1 MEKGG
6 RVSCNIAIDNMYAR
20 NLKKSQLGG
29 VIFVCTNNTIR
40 ECLSKQ
46 LFGLPGQHFSYVKNI
61 DPGLPLFLFNYSDRK
76 LYGIYEAASSGQMNI
91 NPYGWTSD
99 GAQRTP
105 YPSQVQIHV
114 RLQCQPLREEQ
125 FKPIIADNYYNHN
138 HFWFELDHVQTSK
151 LMSLLASLAVSPG
164 TCVLTQ
170 KIEKWRNMFQPG
182 PLSKSREEDEGDNLP
197 ASEIDHTDN
206 SSTKSYSTRIAS
218 SDVDNQ
224 PVKDQLG
231 VTAVEQEEKELIF
244 KKLQEL
250 ALRSE
255 PQASSLRDGTED
267 SPPLHDMHLEEK
279 ASAEEQMGSEEKND
293 VNSCTFCQSTIAQL
307 AKGMEEL
314 KAFRTEQTLKM
325 GYLEQKLV
333 EAEEQIQQLKDRCM
347 MLESMSNPS
356 KADIDETVN
365 NLFDEE
371 QLDPTD
377 AIHMMGGYDGESWL
391 STFSLYFPSQDVV
404 KSLRPMSSV
413 RSYASVVQFHE
424 ELYVFGGGNGQLW
437 YDTVESYNPAND
449 QWTPRPSL
457 TGKKGSLA
465 GATLNDKIF
474 AMGGGNGVECFADV
488 EMLVLDIGK
497 WIPTRSLLQK
507 RFALAAVELNGVL
520 YATGGFD
527 GSDYSKTAERF
538 DPREHSWSRIAS
550 MNAKRG
556 CHSLV
561 VLNEKLYALGGYD
574 GSTMVSSTE
583 IFDPRLDSWIP
594 GEPMNKPRGYAAAA
608 AIKESIYVVGGLES
622 DENMIDTVEHFKQGQ
637 GWQEKKSRA
646 IKKRCFLS
654 AIAL

>member
-1 MEKGG
+1 MERGG
-6 RVSCNIAIDNMYAR
+6 RVSSNLAIDNMHAR

-29 VIFVCTNNTIR
+29 VVFVCTNNTIR
-40 ECLSKQ
+40 ECLLKQ

-105 YPSQVQIHV
+105 YPAQVQIHV

-138 HFWFELDHVQTSK
+138 QFWFELDHVQTSK
-151 LMSLLASLAVSPG
+151 LMSLSASLAVSPG
-164 TCVLTQ
+164 TSVLTQ
-170 KIEKWRNMFQPG
+170 KMEKWGNISQPG
-182 PLSKSREEDEGDNLP
+182 PLPKSRVQ
-197 ASEIDHTDN
+197 
-206 SSTKSYSTRIAS
+206 
-218 SDVDNQ
+218 DVDNQ
-224 PVKDQLG
+224 RGKDQLDM
-231 VTAVEQEEKELIF
+231 TAVEQEEKELIF

-267 SPPLHDMHLEEK
+267 SPPMHDMHLEEK

-293 VNSCTFCQSTIAQL
+293 DNPGTFCQSTISQL
-307 AKGMEEL
+307 VQGMEEL

-325 GYLEQKLV
+325 GLLEQKLV

-347 MLESMSNPS
+347 MLESMSTPS
-356 KADIDETVN
+356 KEHNDETVN
-365 NLFDEE
+365 NLFEEE
-371 QLDPTD
+371 QLDPSD
-377 AIHMMGGYDGESWL
+377 AIHLMGGYDGESWL
-391 STFSLYFPSQDVV
+391 STFSLYFPSQDAM

-457 TGKKGSLA
+457 TKKKGSLA
-465 GATLNDKIF
+465 GATLNEKIF
-474 AMGGGNGVECFADV
+474 AIGGGNGVECFADV
-488 EMLVLDIGK
+488 EMLVIDIGK
-497 WIPTRSLLQK
+497 WIPTRSMLQK
-507 RFALAAVELNGVL
+507 RFALAAVELNGVV

-561 VLNEKLYALGGYD
+561 VLNEKIYALGGYD

-608 AIKESIYVVGGLES
+608 AVKESIYVIGGLES
-622 DENMIDTVEHFKQGQ
+622 DENIIDTVEHFKQGQ
-637 GWQEKKSRA
+637 GWQEKNSRV

>member
-1 MEKGG
+1 
-6 RVSCNIAIDNMYAR
+6 
-20 NLKKSQLGG
+20 
-29 VIFVCTNNTIR
+29 
-40 ECLSKQ
+40 
-46 LFGLPGQHFSYVKNI
+46 
-61 DPGLPLFLFNYSDRK
+61 
-76 LYGIYEAASSGQMNI
+76 
-91 NPYGWTSD
+91 
-99 GAQRTP
+99 
-105 YPSQVQIHV
+105 
-114 RLQCQPLREEQ
+114 
-125 FKPIIADNYYNHN
+125 
-138 HFWFELDHVQTSK
+138 
-151 LMSLLASLAVSPG
+151 MSLSASLAVSPG
-164 TCVLTQ
+164 TSVLTQ
-170 KIEKWRNMFQPG
+170 KMEKWGNISQPG
-182 PLSKSREEDEGDNLP
+182 PLPKSRVQGEGDNLP
-197 ASEIDHTDN
+197 ASEIDYTDN
-206 SSTKSYSTRIAS
+206 SSTKSDSTHLAS

-224 PVKDQLG
+224 RGKDQLDM
-231 VTAVEQEEKELIF
+231 TAVEQEEKELIF

-267 SPPLHDMHLEEK
+267 SPPMHDMHLEEK

-293 VNSCTFCQSTIAQL
+293 DNPGTFCQSTISQL
-307 AKGMEEL
+307 VQGMEEL

-325 GYLEQKLV
+325 GLLEQKLV

-347 MLESMSNPS
+347 MLESMSTPS
-356 KADIDETVN
+356 KEHNDETVN
-365 NLFDEE
+365 NLFEEE
-371 QLDPTD
+371 QLDPSD
-377 AIHMMGGYDGESWL
+377 AIHLMGGYDGESWL
-391 STFSLYFPSQDVV
+391 STFSLYFPSQDAM

-457 TGKKGSLA
+457 TKKKGSLA
-465 GATLNDKIF
+465 GATLNEKIF
-474 AMGGGNGVECFADV
+474 AIGGGNGVECFADV
-488 EMLVLDIGK
+488 EMLVIDIGK
-497 WIPTRSLLQK
+497 WIPTRSMLQK
-507 RFALAAVELNGVL
+507 RFALAAVELNGVV

-561 VLNEKLYALGGYD
+561 VLNEKIYALGGYD

-608 AIKESIYVVGGLES
+608 AVKESIYVIGGLES
-622 DENMIDTVEHFKQGQ
+622 DENIIDTVEHFKQGQ
-637 GWQEKKSRA
+637 GWQEKNSRV

>member
-1 MEKGG
+1 MENTLYYNQEYYSSVIMVWSTRFKFTCG
-6 RVSCNIAIDNMYAR
+6 CNVNH
-20 NLKKSQLGG
+20 
-29 VIFVCTNNTIR
+29 C
-40 ECLSKQ
+40 
-46 LFGLPGQHFSYVKNI
+46 VKNSLNRLSQI
-61 DPGLPLFLFNYSDRK
+61 TTTIIINSGLSLTN
-76 LYGIYEAASSGQMNI
+76 
-91 NPYGWTSD
+91 
-99 GAQRTP
+99 
-105 YPSQVQIHV
+105 
-114 RLQCQPLREEQ
+114 
-125 FKPIIADNYYNHN
+125 
-138 HFWFELDHVQTSK
+138 VQTSK
-151 LMSLLASLAVSPG
+151 LMSLSASLAVSPG
-164 TCVLTQ
+164 TSVLTQ
-170 KIEKWRNMFQPG
+170 KIEKWGNISQPG
-182 PLSKSREEDEGDNLP
+182 PLPKSRVQGEGDNLP
-197 ASEIDHTDN
+197 ASEIDYTDN
-206 SSTKSYSTRIAS
+206 SSTKSDSTHLAS

-224 PVKDQLG
+224 RGKDQLDM
-231 VTAVEQEEKELIF
+231 TAVDQEEKELIF

-267 SPPLHDMHLEEK
+267 SPPMHDMHLEEK

-293 VNSCTFCQSTIAQL
+293 DNPGTFCQSTISQL
-307 AKGMEEL
+307 VQGMEEL

-325 GYLEQKLV
+325 GLLEQKLV

-347 MLESMSNPS
+347 MLESMSTPS
-356 KADIDETVN
+356 KEHSTPSKEHNDETVN
-365 NLFDEE
+365 NLFEEE
-371 QLDPTD
+371 QLDPSD
-377 AIHMMGGYDGESWL
+377 AIHLMGGYDGESWL
-391 STFSLYFPSQDVV
+391 STFSLYFPSQDAM

-457 TGKKGSLA
+457 TKKKGSLA
-465 GATLNDKIF
+465 GATLNEKIF
-474 AMGGGNGVECFADV
+474 AIGGGNGVECFADV
-488 EMLVLDIGK
+488 EMLVIDIGK
-497 WIPTRSLLQK
+497 WIPTRSMLQK
-507 RFALAAVELNGVL
+507 RFALAAVELNGVV

-561 VLNEKLYALGGYD
+561 VLNEKIYALGGYD

-583 IFDPRLDSWIP
+583 IFDPRLDSWII

-608 AIKESIYVVGGLES
+608 AVKESIYVIGGLES
-622 DENMIDTVEHFKQGQ
+622 DENIIDTVEHFKQGQ
-637 GWQEKKSRA
+637 GWQEKNSRV